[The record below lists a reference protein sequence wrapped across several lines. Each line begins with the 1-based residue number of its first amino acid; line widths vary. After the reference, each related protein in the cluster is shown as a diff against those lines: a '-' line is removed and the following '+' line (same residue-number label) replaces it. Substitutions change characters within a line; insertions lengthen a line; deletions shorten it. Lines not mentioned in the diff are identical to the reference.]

1 MRAIGFYRYLPIE
14 DTESLVDIQMATP
27 LPVGRDLLVKVYAV
41 SVNPVDVKVRAPK
54 PQVERSPRI
63 LGWDV
68 AGVVEQG
75 GSECTLFKPGDEV
88 YYAGSIARPGGNS
101 EFHLVDERIVGH
113 KPKSLNFAQAAA
125 LPLTAIAA
133 WEALF
138 DRLAIPRQAHKKV
151 EMGRMMG
158 KIVLEHFPA

>member
-63 LGWDV
+63 LGWDI
-68 AGVVEQG
+68 AGVVEQV

-101 EFHLVDERIVGH
+101 ERSEEHTSELQSPVHLVCRLLLE
-113 KPKSLNFAQAAA
+113 KKKS
-125 LPLTAIAA
+125 
-133 WEALF
+133 
-138 DRLAIPRQAHKKV
+138 H
-151 EMGRMMG
+151 
-158 KIVLEHFPA
+158 